1 MLLQSM
7 SDVNKCFME
16 HFPKLAV
23 LHATALDQEF
33 LSHSHKLSTSIDGV
47 SLQKMFV
54 LFDSFRCARKKK
66 SLKD

>member
-1 MLLQSM
+1 M

-33 LSHSHKLSTSIDGV
+33 LSHSHKLSTSIDGKLFLYKKCLF
-47 SLQKMFV
+47 SLTLSGVQE
-54 LFDSFRCARKKK
+54 KK
-66 SLKD
+66 SL